1 MIVGM
6 IDVGF
11 GEMYVNSLLFVMNIL
26 IILFKSIKC
35 REREIVFYLVDMVE
49 EICRKSL
56 EEEVRLYVYYWVN
69 FLRFVWIK
77 Y

>member
-49 EICRKSL
+49 EICRKNL
-56 EEEVRLYVYYWVN
+56 EEEVRLYVYY
-69 FLRFVWIK
+69 
-77 Y
+77 

>member
-56 EEEVRLYVYYWVN
+56 EEEVRLYVYY
-69 FLRFVWIK
+69 
-77 Y
+77 

>member
-49 EICRKSL
+49 EICRKNL